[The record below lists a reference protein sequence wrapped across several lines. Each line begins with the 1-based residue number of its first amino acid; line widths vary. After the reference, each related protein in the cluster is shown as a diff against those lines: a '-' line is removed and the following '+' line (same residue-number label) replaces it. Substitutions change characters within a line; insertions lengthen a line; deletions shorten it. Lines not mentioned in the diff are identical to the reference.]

1 MKAILLTLIMLA
13 GLSAGLTAQLC
24 TGRLG
29 NPSASINFGSQAQP
43 VSLNSNTSY
52 TLNTSGCPGIGE
64 YSLPFLS
71 FDCSA
76 GTWHTIVAD
85 HSAGDVNGYF
95 MLVSAASSPSP
106 LYSNTVSG
114 LCNGTGYEF
123 SFWVLNMVK
132 PSTCESSVDPNLEF
146 SISTLTGQVLATGSS
161 GALPQ
166 TTTPTWR
173 KVGIF
178 FQPPPNVTSL
188 RLVISTKT
196 GGGCGNTFA
205 LDDIEFAPC
214 GPDVKASV
222 GTGGADYYQMCADAQ
237 LSVALNGSYTTGYNN
252 PRLQWQIQT
261 ENSAVWDDIP
271 GETSTTYIRA
281 PTAAGSYTYRLSIAE
296 GANINSPGCRVYSN
310 PITIFVEPNPD
321 AQLTS
326 YVYGCYGGT
335 VVLYAAGGS
344 TYQWTGPNGFTS
356 NEQLV
361 EMRNIQFTDAGK
373 YKVRVTTNSGC
384 PGTDS
389 LDLIIYPAANI
400 SVTGNASV
408 CEGIPVNLNATGGL
422 RFLWWPPDGLNND
435 TIPNPIAKPSNTTLY
450 TVRVTNQYGCSDT
463 GSVTVNIWKKPKAD
477 AGPDKKMRPGMQV
490 QLDGKIAGNNY
501 DYFWS
506 PSDFMTA
513 STSLRPV
520 VTPQTTTVYTL
531 HTSSREGCGSSSDQ
545 VKVVVYDKVI
555 IPNAFSPNNDGIN
568 DTWFIEPLYLFP
580 ECKVEVYNRYGE
592 IVYRSNGYDNPWNG
606 RKNGHSLPTGVY
618 YYIIDLKI
626 SGNKP
631 LTGSVTILR

>member
-1 MKAILLTLIMLA
+1 MKAILLLFIMIA
-13 GLSAGLTAQLC
+13 GYSARLTAQLC

-29 NPSASINFGSQAQP
+29 NPSASINFGSPANP
-43 VSLNSNTSY
+43 VSLSGNTSY
-52 TLNTSGCPGIGE
+52 LLNTSGCPAIGE

-71 FDCSA
+71 FGCSA

-85 HSAGDVNGYF
+85 HTQGDVNGHF
-95 MLVSAASSPSP
+95 MLVNAAAVASP
-106 LYSNTVSG
+106 LYTNIVNG
-114 LCNGTGYEF
+114 LCNNTNYEF

-132 PSTCESSVDPNLEF
+132 PSTCESPVDPILEF
-146 SISTLTGQVLATGSS
+146 AVVTLTGQVLATGSS

-166 TTTPTWR
+166 TEGPIWK

-178 FQPPPNVTSL
+178 FQPPPNVSSL
-188 RLVISTKT
+188 RLLISTKN
-196 GGGCGNTFA
+196 GSGCGNTFA
-205 LDDIEFAPC
+205 IDDIEFAPC
-214 GPDVKASV
+214 GPDVVA
-222 GTGGADYYQMCADAQ
+222 GIGPGGSNYYQICADAQ
-237 LSVALNGSYTTGYNN
+237 LPVTLNGTYTTGYNN
-252 PRLQWQIQT
+252 PRLQWQVQT
-261 ENSAVWDDIP
+261 ETSSIWEDIP
-271 GETSTTYIRA
+271 GATSTTYIRT

-296 GANINSPGCRVYSN
+296 GANINSLGCRVYSS
-310 PITIFVEPNPD
+310 PVTIFVEPNPD

-335 VVLYAAGGS
+335 IVLYAAGGS
-344 TYQWTGPNGFTS
+344 TYYWTGPNGFTS

-361 EMRNIQFTDAGK
+361 TMRNIQFTDAGK
-373 YKVRVTTNSGC
+373 YKVRVTTSTGC

-400 SVTGNASV
+400 SVTGNAAV
-408 CEGIPVNLNATGGL
+408 CEGTPVNLNATGGL

-435 TIPNPIAKPSNTTLY
+435 TISNPVAQPSNTTLY
-450 TVRVTNQYGCSDT
+450 TVRVTNQFGCSDT

-477 AGPDKKMRPGMQV
+477 AGPDKKMRPGLQV
-490 QLDGKIAGNNY
+490 QLDGKVAGNNF
-501 DYFWS
+501 DYFWT
-506 PSDFMTA
+506 PTDFMTA

-520 VTPQTTTVYTL
+520 VTPKVTTTYTL
-531 HTSSREGCGSSSDQ
+531 QATSRDGCGSSSDQ

-580 ECKVEVYNRYGE
+580 ECKVDVFNRYGE
-592 IVYRSNGYDNPWNG
+592 IVYRSNGYDNPWDG
-606 RKNGHSLPTGVY
+606 RKNGHPLPTGVY
-618 YYIIDLKI
+618 YYIIDLKNP
-626 SGNKP
+626 GTKP